1 MPEADQKSILVSIC
15 TDCSQKK
22 DRIKKSGPKIS
33 TSGPNIPDMDHQ
45 FGILKD
51 LQTAFAK
58 HVFRNHMQ
66 EAFLELFDRA
76 YPEDILDYTKDQR
89 IFISLSGMFHFVDAL
104 FIYSVNLTVH
114 FNQRPLGFGR
124 TVHFHHFG
132 SFTFTPTHQYHY
144 EPPNE
149 TFKDVSSKLKIKN
162 ELISEFDS
170 REHLLECLVASCLVP
185 GWAGHKSRIINGSQ
199 GSTDKNQSVSVPSVP

>member
-76 YPEDILDYTKDQR
+76 YPEDILEYTKDQR
-89 IFISLSGMFHFVDAL
+89 IFISLSGMFHFIDAL
-104 FIYSVNLTVH
+104 AVLATMM
-114 FNQRPLGFGR
+114 
-124 TVHFHHFG
+124 
-132 SFTFTPTHQYHY
+132 
-144 EPPNE
+144 
-149 TFKDVSSKLKIKN
+149 
-162 ELISEFDS
+162 
-170 REHLLECLVASCLVP
+170 LVTTMC
-185 GWAGHKSRIINGSQ
+185 
-199 GSTDKNQSVSVPSVP
+199 